1 MTAILDR
8 KCWEFCTF
16 LPTECP
22 SRGFGTA
29 MTPPLAPPWS
39 KLFSRNQKWCSR
51 TSTLFFF
58 RLEGGVF
65 VVASSFKALS
75 WTGHGNV
82 HFYQHF
88 SAPVLFFI
96 LGRFRSS
103 LIASFKKTK
112 WLAVKPTKIEKLTKV
127 FLLNYVRCM
136 AREGRRHKAIALTT

>member
-16 LPTECP
+16 LPIECP

-65 VVASSFKALS
+65 VVASAFNSSILKLDMVTSIFL
-75 WTGHGNV
+75 NILV
-82 HFYQHF
+82 LLLF
-88 SAPVLFFI
+88 SPRARASVFE
-96 LGRFRSS
+96 SS
-103 LIASFKKTK
+103 LIALKKPQMAGCETDENR
-112 WLAVKPTKIEKLTKV
+112 KIDRGISLELRV
-127 FLLNYVRCM
+127 AYGQRGH
-136 AREGRRHKAIALTT
+136 AS